1 VRAQTGA
8 AVNGR
13 TVLLDGVAAGDKVV
27 LEGAGFLGDGDRVR
41 VVDGSATES
50 RGAAAP
56 AAPDP
61 RPSDANDAAAK
72 AGGA

>member
-1 VRAQTGA
+1 
-8 AVNGR
+8 
-13 TVLLDGVAAGDKVV
+13 VV